1 MNKFF
6 EKISSYFKNYHE
18 HKRKSAELVREKEI
32 ERLFNVVERN
42 GSLYL
47 VCDGNAVAKIED
59 DKTAREI
66 VESIK
71 ASRQAHK
78 EYKQMKDYEPEQDA

>member
-47 VCDGNAVAKIED
+47 VCDGNAVAKVAD
-59 DKTAREI
+59 DKTAKEI
-66 VESIK
+66 VESIN
-71 ASRQAHK
+71 ASRKAHK
-78 EYKQMKDYEPEQDA
+78 DYNSLKTKENDPK